1 MGRKNAAMVLAERM
15 AENIVASQVHA
26 RLQIS
31 ADAAC
36 IAANETFNMGPK
48 RAPEFCR
55 NFIDALN
62 WLSGLYVDDC
72 DSNKDKQIEYAKGK
86 RDEVMKKFMGDA
98 FSSFDDAY
106 GNVYFDEG
114 KRIRGDKR

>member
-1 MGRKNAAMVLAERM
+1 MSRKNTTMILAERM

-36 IAANETFNMGPK
+36 IAANKTFNMGPK
-48 RAPEFCR
+48 RAPEFCK
-55 NFIDALN
+55 NFMEALN
-62 WLSGLYVDDC
+62 WLADLYVEDC
-72 DSNKDKQIEYAKGK
+72 DSNHDNGIMYAKGK
-86 RDEVMKKFMGDA
+86 RDEVMKKFMGEA
-98 FSSFDDAY
+98 FSEFDEAY

-114 KRIRGDKR
+114 KRIRGDK